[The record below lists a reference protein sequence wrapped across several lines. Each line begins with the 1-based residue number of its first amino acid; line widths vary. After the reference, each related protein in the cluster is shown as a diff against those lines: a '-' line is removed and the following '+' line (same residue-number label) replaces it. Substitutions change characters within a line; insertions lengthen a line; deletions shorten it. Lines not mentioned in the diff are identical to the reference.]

1 VAIQV
6 SGPAD
11 DVVALT
17 DALPIPGLGSCRSML
32 TSYEPSSRCSSTAPW
47 AHLPADFLQAF
58 VADRAS
64 RRAVDQS
71 DASRPRP
78 QREPD
83 GDPRSGAECAS
94 DHHVSRPGNS
104 QRSYS
109 DGGNLTTRTIG
120 GIEAL
125 KAAMTGA
132 VVRPDDLD
140 YERARKVW
148 KAAINHHPAVIV
160 RCATA
165 QDAAQAIRF
174 AQNQVLEL
182 AVRSGAHSAPG
193 YSSVDGGLVIDL
205 SRMNQVTVDPE
216 AKRARV
222 QGGALL
228 RDLDAAT
235 QRYGLAVPAGLVS
248 HTGVADFTLGGG
260 MGWLTR
266 QAGLSIDNLV
276 SAEVVVADG
285 KILRAAEDENP
296 DLFWAI
302 RGGGGNFGVVTE
314 LEFRLH
320 DVDPVVQFGLL
331 FWDAREGEQALRLM
345 RDTIADL
352 PRILNAMPAALTAP
366 PAPLVPPEHHTTTR
380 TTSSIAT

>member
-1 VAIQV
+1 MA
-6 SGPAD
+6 
-11 DVVALT
+11 
-17 DALPIPGLGSCRSML
+17 
-32 TSYEPSSRCSSTAPW
+32 
-47 AHLPADFLQAF
+47 
-58 VADRAS
+58 
-64 RRAVDQS
+64 
-71 DASRPRP
+71 
-78 QREPD
+78 
-83 GDPRSGAECAS
+83 
-94 DHHVSRPGNS
+94 
-104 QRSYS
+104 
-109 DGGNLTTRTIG
+109 TRTIG

-132 VVRPDDLD
+132 FVRPDDLD
-140 YERARKVW
+140 HEQVRNVW
-148 KAAINHHPAVIV
+148 MAAMINHHPAVIV

-174 AQNQVLEL
+174 AQNQGLEL
-182 AVRSGAHSAPG
+182 VVRSGAHSAPG
-193 YSSVDGGLVIDL
+193 
-205 SRMNQVTVDPE
+205 
-216 AKRARV
+216 
-222 QGGALL
+222 L

-248 HTGVADFTLGGG
+248 HTGVADLTVGGG
-260 MGWLTR
+260 MGWLIR

-285 KILRAAEDENP
+285 KILRATEDDNP
-296 DLFWAI
+296 HLFWAI

-352 PRILNAMPAALTAP
+352 PRTL
-366 PAPLVPPEHHTTTR
+366 
-380 TTSSIAT
+380 